1 MVRFP
6 LHNEIE
12 EIRVVETGI
21 RKETV
26 SCKEGDIESNALYQ
40 LYKIHLSLEE
50 MKELTNEMSK
60 YFGVPVPDVT
70 YSMEKPMDEKTG
82 RPINGRYLYP
92 TWCLIFYSG
101 CETAGLFV
109 HEFAHHLQYL
119 TFPNVPSPE
128 EHGLLFHYFEKLIL
142 QSEIFWRT
150 LEKMGKVKSV
160 VCTLTKEGEEYMRK
174 LGILP

>member
-26 SCKEGDIESNALYQ
+26 SC
-40 LYKIHLSLEE
+40 
-50 MKELTNEMSK
+50 
-60 YFGVPVPDVT
+60 
-70 YSMEKPMDEKTG
+70 
-82 RPINGRYLYP
+82 
-92 TWCLIFYSG
+92 
-101 CETAGLFV
+101 
-109 HEFAHHLQYL
+109 
-119 TFPNVPSPE
+119 
-128 EHGLLFHYFEKLIL
+128 LLFHYFEKLIL

-160 VCTLTKEGEEYMRK
+160 VCTLTKEGEEYMRQ